1 MDWWRKPVVLEKTST
16 AGCPPACRVVAAG
29 AARSPGAEQAA
40 RGTART
46 RPSSSGTA
54 RRERRRTLVGGH
66 LLVAR
71 RRLDA
76 PARRCRGDPAPVRR
90 IARSRSRGGRRVQR
104 CPCRGGRRRARAAPG
119 PAPGDGDRR
128 VGGGR
133 RGRRRRRR
141 LRRGGGAAR
150 PFPGGGGGAG
160 GRRLGGAAAAV
171 ALGEPDGA

>member
-16 AGCPPACRVVAAG
+16 AGCPAACRVVAAG
-29 AARSPGAEQAA
+29 AARAPGAEQAA

-90 IARSRSRGGRRVQR
+90 IAAADPGEVAVCSAVRVVVAAAERARRLAL
-104 CPCRGGRRRARAAPG
+104 RRATVTAEWE
-119 PAPGDGDRR
+119 
-128 VGGGR
+128 V
-133 RGRRRRRR
+133 
-141 LRRGGGAAR
+141 
-150 PFPGGGGGAG
+150 
-160 GRRLGGAAAAV
+160 V
-171 ALGEPDGA
+171 